1 MKVRSFAYII
11 LLCELSA
18 MMLNISIN
26 PNSRCSVS
34 VGRRCEA
41 VPDFP
46 SSFIQNT
53 CFKVFLVQLT
63 NFIS

>member
-1 MKVRSFAYII
+1 
-11 LLCELSA
+11 
-18 MMLNISIN
+18 MLNISIN

>member
-46 SSFIQNT
+46 SSFIQNMKIRVLKFFW
-53 CFKVFLVQLT
+53 C
-63 NFIS
+63 N